1 MKIELDDLSRPVT
14 HALLNEHL
22 QSMYELSPPESVH
35 ALAIEQ
41 LRKPDITFWSAWEG
55 SVGEATGAGANP
67 GKEFRLNEHFEMFVP
82 TGRAITKT
90 NLEGIGVRPD
100 IEVPETQALKRR
112 TLPR

>member
-22 QSMYELSPPESVH
+22 QSMYELSPPESVR

-55 SVGEATGAGANP
+55 SVGEATGAWKNKKHNRKG
-67 GKEFRLNEHFEMFVP
+67 GKATV
-82 TGRAITKT
+82 
-90 NLEGIGVRPD
+90 V
-100 IEVPETQALKRR
+100 IEL
-112 TLPR
+112 